1 MFILAYIIEGFAIVL
16 GLVLTIMY
24 WLILIRALISWV
36 SPAPYNPIVKF
47 LHKATDPVLEPLR
60 HLLMPLT
67 MQIRIDLSP
76 LAAFFIIV
84 FLQRSLVGV
93 LFHIAYMLK

>member
-1 MFILAYIIEGFAIVL
+1 MFIIAYIIEGFATVL
-16 GLVLTIMY
+16 GLALTIMY

-36 SPAPYNPIVKF
+36 SPDPYNPIVQF
-47 LHKATDPVLEPLR
+47 LHKTTDPLLEPLR
-60 HLLMPLT
+60 YLLMPLT

-76 LAAFFIIV
+76 LLAFFLIV

-93 LFHIAYMLK
+93 LFHIAYLLK

>member
-1 MFILAYIIEGFAIVL
+1 MFIIAYIIEGLATVL
-16 GLVLTIMY
+16 GLALTIMY

-36 SPAPYNPIVKF
+36 SPDPYNPIVQF
-47 LHKATDPVLEPLR
+47 LHRATDPLLEPLR
-60 HLLMPLT
+60 YLLMPLT

-76 LAAFFIIV
+76 LLAFFLIV

-93 LFHIAYMLK
+93 LFHIAYLLK